1 MENKICNCCKTEK
14 TIEDY
19 HNNKRFPDGKNPTC
33 KECNKERSLKYYY
46 NNIDKIKER
55 TKTQRETEEYKEYR
69 KNYLEENREE
79 INRVKKLYKLN
90 NREKVLQDKRE
101 YYQRKKNDPIFALT
115 KRLRQGIY
123 RSVRGVK
130 LRSSLDILGC
140 TEEKF
145 KIHIEN
151 QFTDDMSWDRLNEI
165 HIDHIIPISSAETLE
180 DVYRLNHYT
189 NLQPLWAKDNLFK
202 YNKID
207 INAIGE

>member
-1 MENKICNCCKTEK
+1 METKICNCCKIEK
-14 TIEDY
+14 NISDFS
-19 HNNKRFPDGKNPTC
+19 NNKRFEDNKNPTC
-33 KECNKERSLKYYY
+33 KECDKMRSLKYYY
-46 NNIDKIKER
+46 SNKELVELKR
-55 TKTQRETEEYKEYR
+55 KEYIQTEKYKIR
-69 KNYLEENREE
+69 RQNYLKENREE

-123 RSVRGVK
+123 RSIRGVK

-189 NLQPLWAKDNLFK
+189 NLQPLWAKDNLVK
-202 YNKID
+202 HDKIM
-207 INAIGE
+207 

>member
-1 MENKICNCCKTEK
+1 METKICNCCKIEK
-14 TIEDY
+14 NISDFS
-19 HNNKRFPDGKNPTC
+19 NNKRFEDNKNPTC
-33 KECNKERSLKYYY
+33 KECDKMRSLKYYY
-46 NNIDKIKER
+46 SNKELVELKR
-55 TKTQRETEEYKEYR
+55 KEYIQTEKYKIR
-69 KNYLEENREE
+69 RQGYLKENREE

-90 NREKVLQDKRE
+90 NRENILQKKKD

-123 RSVRGVK
+123 RSIRGVK

-189 NLQPLWAKDNLFK
+189 NLQPLWARDNIQK
-202 YNKID
+202 YNKIL
-207 INAIGE
+207 

>member
-1 MENKICNCCKTEK
+1 METKICNCCKIEK
-14 TIEDY
+14 NISEY
-19 HNNKRFPDGKNPTC
+19 YNSKRFIDNKNPTC
-33 KECNKERSLKYYY
+33 KECNRKRSEKYYY
-46 NNIDKIKER
+46 DNINKVKER
-55 TKTQRETEEYKEYR
+55 AKIQRETEDYQKYR
-69 KNYLEENREE
+69 KNYLENNREE

-90 NREKVLQDKRE
+90 NRENILQKKKD

-123 RSVRGVK
+123 RSIRGVK

-189 NLQPLWAKDNLFK
+189 NLQPLWARDNIQK
-202 YNKID
+202 YNKIL
-207 INAIGE
+207 

>member
-1 MENKICNCCKTEK
+1 METKICNCCKIEK
-14 TIEDY
+14 SITNFS
-19 HNNKRFPDGKNPTC
+19 NNKRFEDNKNPTC
-33 KECNKERSLKYYY
+33 KECDKMRSLKYYY
-46 NNIDKIKER
+46 SNKELVELKR
-55 TKTQRETEEYKEYR
+55 KEYIQTEKYKIR
-69 KNYLEENREE
+69 RQNYLKENREE

-90 NREKVLQDKRE
+90 NRENILQKKKD

-123 RSVRGVK
+123 RSIRGVK

-189 NLQPLWAKDNLFK
+189 NLQPLWARDNIQK
-202 YNKID
+202 YNKIL
-207 INAIGE
+207 